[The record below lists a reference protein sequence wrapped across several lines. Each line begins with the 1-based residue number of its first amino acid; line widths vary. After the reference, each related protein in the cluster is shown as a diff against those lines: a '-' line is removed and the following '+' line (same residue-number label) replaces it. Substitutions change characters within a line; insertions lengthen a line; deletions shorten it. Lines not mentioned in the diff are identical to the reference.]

1 MEKKEDEA
9 DESVAVVS
17 GGKEEELQIV
27 PELIGVH
34 AAFIVPSGATTTFAD
49 QMLLVKRSFAKQS
62 IHEQN
67 TQHTA
72 ECAHV
77 HAAHVFSFV
86 LTTMA
91 YTRCLHSKKWSIVS
105 GLFHKGCY

>member
-1 MEKKEDEA
+1 M
-9 DESVAVVS
+9 
-17 GGKEEELQIV
+17 QIV

-34 AAFIVPSGATTTFAD
+34 AAFIVPSGATPKFAD
-49 QMLLVKRSFAKQS
+49 QMLLVKRSFGKQA

-67 TQHTA
+67 LLSTLA

-77 HAAHVFSFV
+77 HAAHIFSLV

-91 YTRCLHSKKWSIVS
+91 YTHCLHSKKWSLVS
-105 GLFHKGCY
+105 GMFHKGCY

>member
-1 MEKKEDEA
+1 
-9 DESVAVVS
+9 
-17 GGKEEELQIV
+17 
-27 PELIGVH
+27 
-34 AAFIVPSGATTTFAD
+34 
-49 QMLLVKRSFAKQS
+49 MLLVKRSFAKQS

-77 HAAHVFSFV
+77 HAAHIFSFV

-91 YTRCLHSKKWSIVS
+91 YTRCLHSKNRVESLEYFIRDEDKREEKEYEADEYVAVVS
-105 GLFHKGCY
+105 GARRRVASSP